1 MLAWRLV
8 ISAVLIPALIGVF
21 VLDHKA
27 GPQAPLLFLLCAVL
41 AVRSV
46 WEFTLLVRNRSLD
59 PGFVS
64 TACCTLT
71 VVAAGWYVP
80 IVLEPDALPNAVF
93 ALGPVA
99 VAFALCLLFL
109 FLRSVVRYSDNKA
122 NLQTLAAELLIVGYV
137 GLLLCVTAQLRWL
150 AGADAGYLLLG
161 SLIVTVK
168 CGDIGAYALG
178 RLFGKRK
185 MCPNLSPGKT
195 WMGALGAVLGAM
207 LAAVLWLELA
217 TPRFNSNWHAC
228 AWYWSALFGAV
239 IGVTGLVG
247 DLAESLIK
255 RDAGAKDSA
264 RFMPGFGG
272 LLDLFDSVLFAGP
285 VAYALWQILPL
296 ATWR

>member
-1 MLAWRLV
+1 MLVWRLV

-21 VLDHKA
+21 VLDNKA
-27 GPQAPLLFLLCAVL
+27 GPQAPLLFLLCAAA
-41 AVRSV
+41 AVRLV
-46 WEFTLLVRNRSLD
+46 WEIIALLRNLSLD
-59 PGFVS
+59 PGFVA
-64 TACCTLT
+64 TACCSL
-71 VVAAGWYVP
+71 VVVTAGWYVP
-80 IVLEPDALPNAVF
+80 IVLAPDALPNGVL

-99 VAFALCLLFL
+99 LAFALCFLFL
-109 FLRSVVRYSDNKA
+109 FLRSVIRYNDNRA
-122 NLQTLAAELLIVGYV
+122 NIQTLAAEVLIVGYV

-168 CGDIGAYALG
+168 CGDIGAYTLG

-185 MCPNLSPGKT
+185 MYPSLSPGKT

-207 LAAVLWLELA
+207 LSAVLWLEVA
-217 TPRFNSNWHAC
+217 TPRFNPEWHAC
-228 AWYWSALFGAV
+228 AWYWAALYGAV
-239 IGVTGLVG
+239 IGITGLIG

-255 RDAGAKDSA
+255 RDVGEKDSA
-264 RFMPGFGG
+264 SLMPGFGG

-285 VAYALWQILPL
+285 VAYVLWQLIPL